1 MDQEI
6 IKKISEYDY
15 IAIYRHVNPDFDAFG
30 SQLGMYDIL
39 KTTYPN
45 KKVYVCGDFSSDL
58 VDKYIVGIDYSKVD
72 YSNDV
77 LAIIL
82 DTANR
87 ERIDDDDY
95 LKCKEIIKIDH
106 HVVVDSY
113 GDINYEDSSASSAS
127 QLVGTI
133 FKDTAMKITKSGAEA
148 LYLGIVGDTARF
160 MYRNTDERTFAV
172 AGALVQEGIDI
183 VEIYN
188 RIYMKKAKD
197 LQINKFILN
206 NHQFDG
212 GVAYYVLSD
221 ADLKMLEISRE
232 RGSDFVNL
240 LSGVEEYKIWMA
252 LTENVADHNWR
263 VSLRSRDYA
272 VNKVAEKYNGGGHML
287 ASGAK
292 LASLEQLGQLLQ
304 DLKEI
309 INE

>member
-1 MDQEI
+1 MEEKI
-6 IKKISEYDY
+6 IAKIEEYDY

-30 SQLGMYDIL
+30 SQLGMYDMI
-39 KTTYPN
+39 KATYPD
-45 KKVYVCGDFSSDL
+45 KKVFLCGDFSSEL
-58 VDKYIVGIDYSKVD
+58 VKKYTVVFEHQEVD
-72 YSNDV
+72 YTKDILGIV
-77 LAIIL
+77 L
-82 DTANR
+82 DTANI
-87 ERIDDDDY
+87 ERIDDQRY
-95 LKCKEIIKIDH
+95 QLCKEIIKIDH
-106 HVVVDSY
+106 HLVVDSY
-113 GDINYEDSSASSAS
+113 GTLNYEDSSASSAS

-148 LYLGIVGDTARF
+148 LYLGIVGDTAR
-160 MYRNTDERTFAV
+160 
-172 AGALVQEGIDI
+172 
-183 VEIYN
+183 
-188 RIYMKKAKD
+188 
-197 LQINKFILN
+197 
-206 NHQFDG
+206 
-212 GVAYYVLSD
+212 
-221 ADLKMLEISRE
+221 LEISRE

>member
-1 MDQEI
+1 M
-6 IKKISEYDY
+6 
-15 IAIYRHVNPDFDAFG
+15 
-30 SQLGMYDIL
+30 
-39 KTTYPN
+39 
-45 KKVYVCGDFSSDL
+45 
-58 VDKYIVGIDYSKVD
+58 
-72 YSNDV
+72 
-77 LAIIL
+77 
-82 DTANR
+82 
-87 ERIDDDDY
+87 
-95 LKCKEIIKIDH
+95 
-106 HVVVDSY
+106 VVDSY
-113 GDINYEDSSASSAS
+113 GTLNYEDSSASSAS

-172 AGALVQEGIDI
+172 AEALVQEGIDI

-272 VNKVAEKYNGGGHML
+272 VNKVAEKYNGGGHIL

>member
-1 MDQEI
+1 
-6 IKKISEYDY
+6 
-15 IAIYRHVNPDFDAFG
+15 
-30 SQLGMYDIL
+30 
-39 KTTYPN
+39 
-45 KKVYVCGDFSSDL
+45 
-58 VDKYIVGIDYSKVD
+58 
-72 YSNDV
+72 
-77 LAIIL
+77 
-82 DTANR
+82 
-87 ERIDDDDY
+87 
-95 LKCKEIIKIDH
+95 
-106 HVVVDSY
+106 
-113 GDINYEDSSASSAS
+113 
-127 QLVGTI
+127 
-133 FKDTAMKITKSGAEA
+133 
-148 LYLGIVGDTARF
+148 
-160 MYRNTDERTFAV
+160 
-172 AGALVQEGIDI
+172 
-183 VEIYN
+183 
-188 RIYMKKAKD
+188 MKKAKD

-252 LTENVADHNWR
+252 LTENVVDHNWR